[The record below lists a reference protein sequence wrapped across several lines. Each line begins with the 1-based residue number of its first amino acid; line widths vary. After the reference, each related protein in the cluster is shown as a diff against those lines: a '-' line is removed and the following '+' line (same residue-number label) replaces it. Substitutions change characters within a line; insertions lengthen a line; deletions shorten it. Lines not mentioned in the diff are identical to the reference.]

1 MSNHELMHSAKRKAL
16 AGVAVGLCGFALMM
30 LHGGAVSAD
39 TVGNNTQAATTTMQV
54 AQNNTN
60 NGSAAT
66 LQASQSTS
74 SAATTNASAASNSV
88 ASQLNSAQAQATNTA
103 TTRAAAAPSTGAT
116 DLPQGQEYG
125 NLDNVSYAN
134 GQLHVRG
141 WNAVSWPAD
150 QANQDNI
157 HHYLIVYD
165 RTQNKQLAYQ
175 DITNTPAYRPDVK
188 NTYPNL
194 YKADQSGFDVDFNI
208 NSSDWLNDVIEIV
221 SRYSTVATGNGDD
234 GNANHKADWWSV
246 GFYANPNN
254 FGWLDHATF
263 NGNTLNV
270 SGWHATSK
278 SYTEPNRYVIVWDKT
293 KGTQLAS
300 IKLQGDQIQ
309 TRNDVANA
317 YSGVYNSDKSGFDV
331 TFDTSTFGNNYL
343 GDQVQ
348 IVDRYSDSATGNGG
362 SGNYT
367 DYWSNPVTLTIEN
380 RYSFDNVNFTND
392 DSLHVRGWHAT
403 SLDGQL
409 PYQFII
415 LHDDTDNSD
424 VAVQNVSKDNNG
436 YVERPDVANVYPD
449 LPGNSESGFDT
460 ILTNTSNL
468 KYGDKYTIISR
479 RSADGTGY
487 GANGTHL
494 DVTYSFTFNQHAY
507 YIDSINPKSTSGLSI
522 TGWMASDASTTANNA
537 YVIVLG
543 DGREIGRQQVRLT
556 SRPDV
561 ANTYPLIANAG
572 NSGFS
577 VNFSNINPSQYQTLQ
592 VVLRY
597 TSDASG
603 NTNGTYDDVA
613 WATYHAANAHLDKGV
628 FGVDVSSFQ
637 GTDLSNYA
645 RNGAQ
650 YAIVKLT
657 EGTGYV
663 NPHAAGQIA
672 SAKANNMMVMAYHF
686 ARFNGSV
693 AEAQAEANY
702 FLANASSLPKGSV
715 LILDDEASFSG
726 SQSANTQAAIA
737 FMQAIQN
744 AGYVPYIY
752 TSSSMGHNQLNINS
766 IESAF
771 PNSYWVAAYPNGNG
785 ATSSPDY
792 GYFPSNPGVVM
803 WQYTDNWKGMGVDAS
818 VTMLPIDLNLQ

>member
-16 AGVAVGLCGFALMM
+16 AGVTVGLCGFALMM

-60 NGSAAT
+60 SGSAAT
-66 LQASQSTS
+66 LQASQSTV
-74 SAATTNASAASNSV
+74 SAATSSASGATNSV
-88 ASQLNSAQAQATNTA
+88 ALQSNSTQTQATNTA
-103 TTRAAAAPSTGAT
+103 TTRAASAPSTQAT

-125 NLDNVSYAN
+125 NLDGVSYAN
-134 GQLHVRG
+134 GKLHVSG

-150 QANQDNI
+150 QAQAENI

-165 RTQNKQLAYQ
+165 RTTGQQLASR
-175 DITNTPAYRPDVK
+175 DITNKSVSRPDVQQA
-188 NTYPNL
+188 YPNV
-194 YKADQSGFDVDFNI
+194 YNAGNSGFSEDFDIDSNA
-208 NSSDWLNDVIEIV
+208 WLNDVIDIV

-234 GNANHKADWWSV
+234 GNPNHKADWWSV

-254 FGWLDHATF
+254 FGWLDHAIFT
-263 NGNTLNV
+263 GNTLTV

-278 SYTEPNRYVIVWDKT
+278 SYSEPNRYVIIWDKT

-300 IKLQGDQIQ
+300 VKLQNNQIQ

-331 TFDTSTFGNNYL
+331 SFDTSTFGNNYL

-367 DYWSNPVTLTIEN
+367 DYWSNPVTLSIQN
-380 RYSFDNVNFTND
+380 RYAFDTVDVKDGN
-392 DSLHVRGWHAT
+392 LHVAGWHAT

-415 LHDDTDNSD
+415 LHDDTTGSNT
-424 VAVQNVSKDNNG
+424 AVQNVSKGQAGFVN
-436 YVERPDVANVYPD
+436 RPDVANVYPD
-449 LPGNSESGFDT
+449 LPGNAESGFNVD
-460 ILTNTSNL
+460 LTNLSNL
-468 KYGDKYTIISR
+468 TYGHKYTVISR
-479 RSADGTGY
+479 RAANAGN
-487 GANGTHL
+487 NGTDGNYL
-494 DVTYSFTFNQHAY
+494 DVTYTFDFNQHAY

-522 TGWMASDASTTANNA
+522 SGWMASDASTVSPYA

-543 DGREIGRQQVRLT
+543 NGQEIARQRVTLG

-561 ANTYPLIANAG
+561 ANAYPLIANAG

-603 NTNGTYDDVA
+603 NTNANSDDVA
-613 WATYHAANAHLDKGV
+613 WATYHAANAHLDKGAL
-628 FGVDVSSFQ
+628 GVDVSSYQ

-650 YAIVKLT
+650 YAIVKIT

-663 NPHAAGQIA
+663 NPNAAGQIS
-672 SAKANNMMVMAYHF
+672 SARANNMMVMAYHF
-686 ARFNGSV
+686 AHFNGNV
-693 AEAQAEANY
+693 GEAQAEANY
-702 FLANASSLPKGSV
+702 FLSNAGSLPKGSILV
-715 LILDDEASFSG
+715 LDDEASFSG
-726 SQSANTQAAIA
+726 SQAANTQAAIA
-737 FMQAIQN
+737 FMQVIQN
-744 AGYVPYIY
+744 AGYVPYFY
-752 TSSSMGHNQLNINS
+752 TSSSMGRNQVNINS

-785 ATSSPDY
+785 ASYSPDY
-792 GYFPSNPGVVM
+792 DYFPSNPGVAM
-803 WQYTDNWKGMGVDAS
+803 WQFTDNWKGMGVDAS